1 MKILLADDSPFI
13 LSVISEFLEKTGH
26 EVVQAEDGIKALEA
40 IFKDPPD
47 IIILD
52 VIMPYMTGYQVSR
65 VIKSDN
71 IIKDIPIILLTS
83 KSDAA
88 DRFWGYTVGAD
99 YYIVKD
105 DNLEVIGNKLK
116 EVIPKL
122 TPPENKKV
130 LKRNYSPLNILSK
143 VNELLD
149 KKLYELTV
157 LNKIGELV
165 AEITDYRKIMENL
178 GELLSNLLD
187 YSFLSIITFGDTKAD
202 VNTIVKEDISI
213 SYYKQVR
220 DDIIKQI
227 SKTEKIEIIEYI
239 IGDNLFIT
247 NSNLEED
254 IPKDY
259 IYVNII
265 DKNKEVSGIILL
277 GSSKKKKFSTEEKNM
292 LQTIANYSF
301 LVVQSAKLYATVQNL
316 SIIDPL
322 TQIYNH
328 GFIIKRL
335 EEEFK
340 QAERYGRELSIIMA
354 DIDFFKKVNDTYGH
368 QTGDYVLKIVARIME
383 ESVREID
390 IVGRYGGEEFLLI
403 LPETGKGN
411 TKIIAE
417 RIRQKIEQQNFS
429 QFLSAFTITIS
440 SGVAEYTKKLKLP
453 SELIKQADT
462 ALYKAKEEGRNRV
475 VVL

>member
-1 MKILLADDSPFI
+1 MKILVADDSPFI
-13 LSVISEFLEKTGH
+13 LSIISEILENMGH
-26 EVVQAEDGIKALEA
+26 KVIQAEDGIKALEE

-65 VIKSDN
+65 VVKSDN
-71 IIKDIPIILLTS
+71 IIKDIPIIILTS

-105 DNLEVIGNKLK
+105 ENLEVIGEKLK
-116 EVIPKL
+116 EIIPKL
-122 TPPENKKV
+122 NPPKNKKI

-149 KKLYELTV
+149 KKLYELTI

-165 AEITDYRKIMENL
+165 AEITDYQKIMENL
-178 GELLSNLLD
+178 GDLLSNLLD
-187 YSFLSIITFGDTKAD
+187 YSFFSIITFEEAKVD
-202 VNTIVKEDISI
+202 VNTIVKETIS
-213 SYYKQVR
+213 STYYER
-220 DDIIKQI
+220 IRNDIIQKI
-227 SKTEKIEIIEYI
+227 SKTEKSDIREYI
-239 IGDNLFIT
+239 IGDNYFIDS
-247 NSNLEED
+247 NSDDNF
-254 IPKDY
+254 PKDH
-259 IYVNII
+259 IHIKII
-265 DKNKEVSGIILL
+265 GKNKEVSGIILL
-277 GSSKKKKFSTEEKNM
+277 GSTKQKKFSTEEKNM
-292 LQTIANYSF
+292 LQTISNYSF
-301 LVVQSAKLYATVQNL
+301 LVVQSAKLYATVQKL

-322 TQIYNH
+322 TQLYNH

-368 QTGDYVLKIVARIME
+368 QTGDYVLKIVARIMQ

-403 LPETGKGN
+403 LPETGKKN
-411 TKIIAE
+411 TRIIAE
-417 RIRQKIEQQNFS
+417 RIRQRIENQKFS
-429 QFLSAFTITIS
+429 QFLSAFSITIS
-440 SGVAEYTKKLKLP
+440 LGVAEYEKKLKLP
-453 SELIKQADT
+453 SELIKKADT

-475 VVL
+475 IVL